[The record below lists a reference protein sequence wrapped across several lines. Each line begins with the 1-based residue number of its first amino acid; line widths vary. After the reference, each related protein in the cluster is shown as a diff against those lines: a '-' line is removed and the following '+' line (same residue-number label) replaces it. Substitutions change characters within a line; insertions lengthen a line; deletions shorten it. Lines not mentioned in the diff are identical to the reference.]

1 MSLLYTKDFPRTN
14 IIHTTNLI
22 IALLYLL
29 NNLLISPRSF
39 VLPQLKT
46 LQQPIPF
53 NDQPRASL
61 LAQNVY
67 LLPSRKSLPF
77 PSLSRSNTDA
87 RPHLPVARNTMTVPA
102 TKLTSP
108 FPWKPRDLAV
118 YRNNSQST
126 DSSTYS
132 TLLTPR
138 HREPTSI
145 PASNMR
151 VGACK
156 LSATAFS
163 AFDAL
168 STHLVVQVDLA
179 PRRRHAAGLGHIAA
193 ELERTPRAERERAA
207 ARRRPHARLT
217 SQAALHKPRLSRA
230 PLQVESSCHP

>member
-46 LQQPIPF
+46 LYSNPF
-53 NDQPRASL
+53 LSMTSHVLLSL
-61 LAQNVY
+61 HKMY

-77 PSLSRSNTDA
+77 PSLSRSNNTDA
-87 RPHLPVARNTMTVPA
+87 RPHLPVARNAMTVPA

-118 YRNNSQST
+118 HRNNSQST

-132 TLLTPR
+132 PLLTPR
-138 HREPTSI
+138 RREPTSI

-163 AFDAL
+163 AFDAP

-179 PRRRHAAGLGHIAA
+179 PRRRRAAGLGHVAA
-193 ELERTPRAERERAA
+193 ELERTPRAERE
-207 ARRRPHARLT
+207 
-217 SQAALHKPRLSRA
+217 
-230 PLQVESSCHP
+230 